1 MKDPKIKKQKFVDWD
16 KVHLRM
22 EAAKKAL
29 EKGWSPGEAE
39 KKLILKSRAE
49 ALAREPEKE
58 RHGDQI
64 EIVEFVLAYE
74 KYGVESSYVRE
85 VYPLKEYTPVPC
97 TPNFVLG
104 IINVRGEILPVID
117 IRKFF
122 DLPEKG
128 LGDLNRVII
137 LFSEDMEFGILAD
150 SIVGVS
156 IVPVE
161 GLQAVPPTF
170 TGLRQEYLRGITGE
184 RTAVLDAGRILSDPR
199 IIVNEFV

>member
-1 MKDPKIKKQKFVDWD
+1 
-16 KVHLRM
+16 M
-22 EAAKKAL
+22 EAAQEAL

-49 ALAREPEKE
+49 ALARGPEKE

-128 LGDLNRVII
+128 LGELNRVII
-137 LFSEDMEFGILAD
+137 LFSEGMEFGILAD
-150 SIVGVS
+150 VILGVR
-156 IVPVE
+156 VFPAE
-161 GLQAVPPTF
+161 GLSLAPPTF
-170 TGLRQEYLRGITGE
+170 TGLRLEYLLGIAGD
-184 RTAVLDAGRILSDPR
+184 RTAVLNAGKILSDPE
-199 IIVNEFV
+199 IIINEFV